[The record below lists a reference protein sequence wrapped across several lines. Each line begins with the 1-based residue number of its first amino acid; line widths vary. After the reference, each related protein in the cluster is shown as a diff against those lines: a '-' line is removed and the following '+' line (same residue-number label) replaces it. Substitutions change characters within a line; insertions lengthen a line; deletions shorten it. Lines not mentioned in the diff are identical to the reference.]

1 MKILCIC
8 EHGNVRSVALAYLL
22 KTIYGYDVLACGVRE
37 TSEQTKGMLYQ
48 WADKII
54 FLDRELQDYKL
65 LKNSKTSGYKNKLYC
80 LDVGPDIWHDA
91 NAQELHHK
99 LLKGLKTLDLTK

>member
-1 MKILCIC
+1 MRILTIC

-37 TSEQTKGMLYQ
+37 TSEETREMLFT

-54 FLDRELQDYKL
+54 VLDKKL
-65 LKNSKTSGYKNKLYC
+65 IIPNFQLLHFSEKVII
-80 LDVGPDIWHDA
+80 LDVGEDIWHDPY
-91 NAQELHHK
+91 AQELIHK
-99 LLKGLKTLDLTK
+99 LLKGLKTLDLTKKE